1 MRERQWLIL
10 GFKNNVMLLNK
21 KILALVPARGGSKGI
36 KYKNLKKINGISLIG
51 HAYKFIKSSRFIDD
65 LYLSTES
72 KKFL

>member
-1 MRERQWLIL
+1 
-10 GFKNNVMLLNK
+10 MLLNK

-51 HAYKFIKSSRFIDD
+51 HAYKFISHQD
-65 LYLSTES
+65 LLMIYIYLLSP